1 METPQDIGL
10 SFGRV
15 LEAHKSM
22 LNSINHDSVERFA
35 DSVVSVLRRGAKIM
49 VCGNGGSAADA
60 QHFAA
65 ELTVRF
71 ETERRGLPAMALTT
85 DTSALTAAGNDFGY
99 ENVFSRL
106 VETFGHDQDA
116 LICLSTSGA
125 SQNILKAQQVAAR
138 MGILTLAITGCKP
151 NPLVSAADVS
161 IMIPGN
167 TARTQEGTILVL
179 HYLAAAVDAAF

>member
-1 METPQDIGL
+1 MEITQDTGL
-10 SFGRV
+10 TFERV
-15 LEAHKSM
+15 LESHRSM
-22 LNSINHDSVERFA
+22 LEAINHDSVEQLA

-65 ELTVRF
+65 ELTIRF
-71 ETERRGLPAMALTT
+71 ETERRGLPALALTT
-85 DTSALTAAGNDFGY
+85 DTSALTAAGNDFGF

-106 VETFGHDQDA
+106 VETFGHDHDA
-116 LICLSTSGA
+116 LLCLSTSGT
-125 SQNILKAQQVAAR
+125 SQNILKAQQIAAR
-138 MGILTLAITGCKP
+138 RGILTLAITGCQP

-161 IMIPGN
+161 VMIPGN